1 MRRRTLKIYCP
12 LIRKRIQIVLEES
25 APGARTPHWGGAER
39 NIVGCNHGEQCKA
52 DKVACHWADPESDVD
67 PFRGTRL

>member
-12 LIRKRIQIVLEES
+12 TIRKRVQISLEES
-25 APGARTPHWGGAER
+25 APGARTPNWQGAER
-39 NIVGCNHGEQCKA
+39 KMVGCAHGEQCKT

-67 PFRGTRL
+67 PFRGKRL